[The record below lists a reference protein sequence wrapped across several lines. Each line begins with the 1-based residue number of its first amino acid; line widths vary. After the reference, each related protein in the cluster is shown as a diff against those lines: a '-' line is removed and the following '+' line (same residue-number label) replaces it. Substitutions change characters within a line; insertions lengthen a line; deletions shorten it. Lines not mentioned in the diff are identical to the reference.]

1 MASKETFRYKISL
14 KYINSSNT
22 EIIIDSNQLHYIVI
36 DKDFD
41 NNNMPVIAIS
51 GSIEKN
57 IIDDMIN
64 NIDNNIVTLGIYKY
78 DNQNQSDG
86 ITTKYFNDRFL
97 YIIPDDISKTAEL
110 DYPEGKEH
118 KGLYKDI
125 TIWLLQ
131 QDAVNN
137 NRQSING
144 IFKNATTNTMI
155 LYASNFLGKML
166 LEPVKYDN
174 KYDQIIIPPQDSISS
189 YIKYLNN
196 NLSVFYDSPY
206 RFFIDFD
213 TTYITSSNGK
223 KIEMKGN
230 NIYTIEINVKDLSY
244 DQESMGMIT
253 DSYNHKY
260 TINVNNASVDYT
272 KNNITN
278 K

>member
-230 NIYTIEINVKDLSY
+230 NI
-244 DQESMGMIT
+244 
-253 DSYNHKY
+253 
-260 TINVNNASVDYT
+260 
-272 KNNITN
+272 
-278 K
+278 